1 MIKYIKIRLFGK
13 RYNVWKDEID
23 FTNKEGYYI
32 YNNTIYYV
40 TGFLVFFVSHKK
52 KCMSKITAVEWVIDE
67 IEQMEK
73 ILDNLIKNDVSLKK
87 DVDAVFTA
95 TTLLKMKCIIAK
107 EMEKEQIIEAHGAK
121 QYHKSVNGEQY
132 YNETYKKEDK

>member
-1 MIKYIKIRLFGK
+1 
-13 RYNVWKDEID
+13 
-23 FTNKEGYYI
+23 
-32 YNNTIYYV
+32 
-40 TGFLVFFVSHKK
+40 
-52 KCMSKITAVEWVIDE
+52 MSKITAVQWVIDE

-121 QYHKSVNGEQY
+121 QYHKTINGEQY

>member
-1 MIKYIKIRLFGK
+1 
-13 RYNVWKDEID
+13 
-23 FTNKEGYYI
+23 
-32 YNNTIYYV
+32 
-40 TGFLVFFVSHKK
+40 
-52 KCMSKITAVEWVIDE
+52 MSKITAVEWVIDE

-107 EMEKEQIIEAHGAK
+107 EMEKEQIMDAYNEGSNQNGFPLKNEA
-121 QYHKSVNGEQY
+121 EEY
-132 YNETYKKEDK
+132 YNETYKNEEK

>member
-1 MIKYIKIRLFGK
+1 
-13 RYNVWKDEID
+13 
-23 FTNKEGYYI
+23 
-32 YNNTIYYV
+32 
-40 TGFLVFFVSHKK
+40 
-52 KCMSKITAVEWVIDE
+52 MSKITAVEWVIDE

-107 EMEKEQIIEAHGAK
+107 EMEKEQIMDAYNDGSKQNGFPLKNEA
-121 QYHKSVNGEQY
+121 EEY
-132 YNETYKKEDK
+132 YNETYKNEKK